1 MFQRSSFARPII
13 LAAVL
18 LPLIVALL
26 VIWVVNQTEAQRWVA
41 LATGVV
47 LLTLILLGVVIYF
60 YWTIREV
67 SLSRRQANFLDAV
80 THELKSPIASL
91 KLCLQTLDLRRLT
104 PGEERELH
112 RFMLE
117 DIQRLDGLIDDLLTV
132 ARLGAE
138 PVLVELEQVSIPEVM
153 ERCIGEV
160 CRRHQLDP
168 ARIEVE
174 LPPCVVRGRR
184 RDLEVIFLNL
194 LDNAVK
200 YGGSEPRVVV
210 DGRLL
215 RHGVISIRISDNGE
229 GVGFDLRRKI
239 FQRFYRGGSELERTT
254 KGMGL
259 GLHIVKSVLARMRGQ
274 VSVTGR
280 GPLPGATFV
289 VELPGSLVA
298 AERPKPS
305 GGGEIRAA
313 EEDNSWSGQDAEG
326 GKPDSGG
333 RFVGSEGRGEA
344 EASRLNAVLGNG
356 SVESAEGRP
365 G

>member
-26 VIWVVNQTEAQRWVA
+26 VIWVVDQTEAQRWVA

-47 LLTLILLGVVIYF
+47 LLTLILFGVVIYF

-91 KLCLQTLDLRRLT
+91 KLCLQTLDLRRLS

-138 PVLVELEQVSIPEVM
+138 PVLIEMEQVSIPAVM
-153 ERCIGEV
+153 RHCIDEV

-168 ARIEVE
+168 SRIEMAI
-174 LPPCVVRGRR
+174 PPCLVRGRQ
-184 RDLEVIFLNL
+184 RDLEVVFLNL

-215 RHGVISIRISDNGE
+215 RRGVVVIRISDNGE
-229 GVGFDLRRKI
+229 GVEYDLRRKI

-254 KGMGL
+254 KGTGL
-259 GLHIVKSVLARMRGQ
+259 GLHIVKSLLARMRGS
-274 VSVTGR
+274 VSVSGR

-289 VELPGSLVA
+289 VELPGTLTPLLTAGAGAEDGRASGGAVAGGPGATAGPGRVDDSA
-298 AERPKPS
+298 AEAGLRP
-305 GGGEIRAA
+305 A
-313 EEDNSWSGQDAEG
+313 EVVPAT
-326 GKPDSGG
+326 
-333 RFVGSEGRGEA
+333 
-344 EASRLNAVLGNG
+344 
-356 SVESAEGRP
+356 GRP
-365 G
+365 E

>member
-26 VIWVVNQTEAQRWVA
+26 VIWVVDQTEAQRWVA

-47 LLTLILLGVVIYF
+47 LLTLILFGVVIYF

-91 KLCLQTLDLRRLT
+91 KLCLQTLDLRRLS

-138 PVLVELEQVSIPEVM
+138 PVLIEMEQVSIPAVM
-153 ERCIGEV
+153 QHCIDEV

-168 ARIEVE
+168 SRIETAI
-174 LPPCVVRGRR
+174 PPCLVRGRQ
-184 RDLEVIFLNL
+184 RDLEVVFLNL

-215 RHGVISIRISDNGE
+215 RRGVVVIRISDNGE
-229 GVGFDLRRKI
+229 GVEYDLRRKI

-254 KGMGL
+254 KGTGL
-259 GLHIVKSVLARMRGQ
+259 GLHIVKSLLARMRGT
-274 VSVTGR
+274 VSVSGR

-289 VELPGSLVA
+289 VELPGTLTPLLPASGVGADGQGAGEPA
-298 AERPKPS
+298 AAALGGKARPS
-305 GGGEIRAA
+305 QAG
-313 EEDNSWSGQDAEG
+313 EG
-326 GKPDSGG
+326 GQQSGL
-333 RFVGSEGRGEA
+333 RPAEVAPATGRGE
-344 EASRLNAVLGNG
+344 
-356 SVESAEGRP
+356 
-365 G
+365 